1 MCCSV
6 AASGRKW
13 CVQGTE
19 RSPLGETLRWKKGEE
34 AQGEAGAGRAGIAFT
49 PKEVGL
55 KFI

>member
-19 RSPLGETLRWKKGEE
+19 QSPLGETLRWKKGEK